1 MYSIELRNQMV
12 IHKAKKTSLTVS
24 TKSTVSFVTVWG
36 LWTLSFYLIAKDH
49 HFLFNNPI
57 VLHWTLGNPEGRVGL
72 RFNPVGDFAGMEPL
86 CPPSDEIPPQIPF
99 RARQL
104 SARPSENGL
113 SDGLY

>member
-57 VLHWTLGNPEGRVGL
+57 VLHWTLWEILKAALAFVLIQLVILQAWCLYVCQVMRYRRKYRSGRGN
-72 RFNPVGDFAGMEPL
+72 
-86 CPPSDEIPPQIPF
+86 
-99 RARQL
+99 
-104 SARPSENGL
+104 
-113 SDGLY
+113 

>member
-24 TKSTVSFVTVWG
+24 TRGTVSFVTVWG

-57 VLHWTLGNPEGRVGL
+57 VLHWTLWEILRAALAFVLIRLVILQAWSLYVRRVMRYRRKYRSGRGN
-72 RFNPVGDFAGMEPL
+72 
-86 CPPSDEIPPQIPF
+86 
-99 RARQL
+99 
-104 SARPSENGL
+104 
-113 SDGLY
+113 

>member
-57 VLHWTLGNPEGRVGL
+57 VLHWTLWEILRAALAFVLIQLVILQAWCLYVRRVMRYRRKYRSGRGN
-72 RFNPVGDFAGMEPL
+72 
-86 CPPSDEIPPQIPF
+86 
-99 RARQL
+99 
-104 SARPSENGL
+104 
-113 SDGLY
+113 

>member
-36 LWTLSFYLIAKDH
+36 LWMLSFYLIAKDH

-57 VLHWTLGNPEGRVGL
+57 VLHWTLWEILRAALAFVLIQLVILQAWSLYVRRVMRYRRKYRSERGN
-72 RFNPVGDFAGMEPL
+72 
-86 CPPSDEIPPQIPF
+86 
-99 RARQL
+99 
-104 SARPSENGL
+104 
-113 SDGLY
+113 